1 MTNKVTAERTVY
13 VLSPGV
19 DPTHMKAHE
28 LVRSGQAAEVR
39 IETGDGYVLF
49 RAWDHGSQKQYAWQT
64 SQMAAP
70 AFWDKE
76 REQA

>member
-1 MTNKVTAERTVY
+1 MTETIY
-13 VLSPGV
+13 VLSPEA

-28 LVRSGQAAEVR
+28 LVRTGKAKEAR
-39 IETGDGYVLF
+39 IETASGHVLF
-49 RAWDHGSQKQYAWQT
+49 RAWDHGSKTQYAWQT

-76 REQA
+76 IA